1 MSSYRM
7 RRREKKNIHAHGSEE
22 DFEVLKELWKPGTL
36 VSERPSRRVQDI
48 RENGIILKQHV
59 TTKAGAPRHFSIWK
73 MDVLWPNGTI
83 ETRHAALLRRLA

>member
-7 RRREKKNIHAHGSEE
+7 RNRDHAHRSKE
-22 DFEVLKELWKPGTL
+22 DYELLKELWKPGTL
-36 VSERPSRRVQDI
+36 VSERPSTRGRSI

-59 TTKAGAPRHFSIWK
+59 TTKSGAPRHFSIWK
-73 MDVLWPNGTI
+73 VEVLWPTGTI